1 MNDAGG
7 ISIRRAR
14 PAEASLLTE
23 LALRSKASWGY
34 DAAFMARCRVALTVD
49 ADALRRQPHY
59 VAENEGGAILGF
71 YGFEPEGDAI
81 GLSRFF
87 VEPDAIGSGVGRA
100 LMEHAKESA
109 RRAGHRTLI
118 AIADPNAA
126 KFYERLGGR
135 PAGSAPSEIDPA
147 RPLPILRF
155 DLA

>member
-1 MNDAGG
+1 MTGASDML
-7 ISIRRAR
+7 IRRAK
-14 PAEASLLTE
+14 PFEAGLLTE
-23 LALRSKASWGY
+23 LALRSKAHWGY

-49 ADALRRQPHY
+49 PAEVRRQPYY
-59 VAENEGGAILGF
+59 VAERNGTILGF

-87 VEPDAIGSGVGRA
+87 VEPEEIGGGVGRA
-100 LMEHAKESA
+100 LMEHAKASA
-109 RRAGHRTLI
+109 RRNGHRTLI

-126 KFYERLGGR
+126 KFYERLGGQ
-135 PAGSAPSEIDPA
+135 PAGSAPSEIDPT

>member
-1 MNDAGG
+1 MTGASD
-7 ISIRRAR
+7 IRIRRAK
-14 PAEASLLTE
+14 PSEAEFLTE
-23 LALRSKASWGY
+23 LALRSKAYWGY

-49 ADALRRQPHY
+49 PEEMRRQPYY
-59 VAENEGGAILGF
+59 VAERDGAILGF
-71 YGFEPEGDAI
+71 YGFEPEGDAV

-87 VEPDAIGSGVGRA
+87 VEPDEIGSGVGRA

-118 AIADPNAA
+118 AVADPNAA
-126 KFYERLGGR
+126 SFYERLGGQ

>member
-1 MNDAGG
+1 MTGASD
-7 ISIRRAR
+7 ITIRRAK
-14 PAEASLLTE
+14 PDEAGLLTE
-23 LALRSKASWGY
+23 LALRSKAYWGY
-34 DAAFMARCRVALTVD
+34 DAAFMARCRAALTVD
-49 ADALRRQPHY
+49 PDEMRRQPYY
-59 VAENEGGAILGF
+59 VAERDGRILGF

-87 VEPDAIGSGVGRA
+87 IEPDEIGGGVGRA
-100 LMEHAKESA
+100 LMEHAKASA

-126 KFYERLGGR
+126 RFYEKLGGR
-135 PAGSAPSEIDPA
+135 PAGSAPSEIDPS

>member
-1 MNDAGG
+1 MTGANN
-7 ISIRRAR
+7 IRIRRAK
-14 PAEASLLTE
+14 PSEAELLTE
-23 LALRSKASWGY
+23 LALRSKAHWGY

-49 ADALRRQPHY
+49 PDEMRRQPYY
-59 VAENEGGAILGF
+59 VAERDGTILGF

-81 GLSRFF
+81 GLARFF
-87 VEPDAIGSGVGRA
+87 VEPAEIGSGVGRA
-100 LMEHAKESA
+100 LMEHAKASA
-109 RRAGHRTLI
+109 RDNGHLTLI
-118 AIADPNAA
+118 AVSDPNAA

>member
-1 MNDAGG
+1 MTGASD
-7 ISIRRAR
+7 ILIRRAK
-14 PAEASLLTE
+14 PSEAEFLTE
-23 LALRSKASWGY
+23 LALRSKAYWGY

-49 ADALRRQPHY
+49 ADELRRQPY
-59 VAENEGGAILGF
+59 FVAERDGTILGF

-87 VEPDAIGSGVGRA
+87 VEPDEIGAGVGRA

-109 RRAGHRTLI
+109 RRDGHRTLI
-118 AIADPNAA
+118 AVADPNAA
-126 KFYERLGGR
+126 KFYERLGGQ